1 MQGLH
6 VYQPKPVQYLDIE
19 ALIPKNHI
27 LRKIDKLLDLSFVRE
42 LTAQYYCYNI
52 GRPSIDPELFFRMIL
67 VGYIFGIRYDRKLC
81 EEITY
86 NLAYRWYCKLNLDQP
101 VPDHS
106 TLSKIRNRYG
116 SEVFEEFFHKVVDL
130 CFKAGLVKGE
140 QIITDSTLIEA
151 NASLDSLVSKES
163 DVTNSQSVGDV
174 AKQYD
179 KKLSNQTHISK
190 TDPDS
195 SLAKKPNTPKG
206 LKYKAHISIDGDSR
220 VILDNKIT
228 TCSCH
233 ETQTYLER
241 LKYIENKYHFV
252 IKEVIA
258 DKAYGAADN
267 IQSLYERDIIP
278 YIPLF
283 SSRSGQVVQL
293 ESLGFSFDQEN
304 NRYICPEGKLLLP
317 YERGE
322 SSVYKSKSS
331 DCINYS
337 RNTECSA
344 SLRKCSAHI
353 RHIYR
358 SHKQSFYEAEQHK
371 MNTDLFKSKLYE
383 RMWKIEGINTEA
395 KNLHSLKRAKYRGLT
410 NMQIQAYMIGVVLNL
425 KRLIQAYV
433 LIIIIEYFC
442 ILVSVSLIQHPR
454 ILKIT

>member
-6 VYQPKPVQYLDIE
+6 IYQPKPIQYVDIE

-42 LTAQYYCYNI
+42 LTAQYYCCNI

-67 VGYIFGIRYDRKLC
+67 VGYIFGIQYDRKLC

-106 TLSKIRNRYG
+106 TLSKIRGRYG
-116 SEVFEEFFHKVVDL
+116 SEVFEEFFHRVVDL

-151 NASLDSLVSKES
+151 NASLDSIISRDLDIADSQTTNITVKE
-163 DVTNSQSVGDV
+163 
-174 AKQYD
+174 YD
-179 KKLSNQTHISK
+179 KRFSNQTHLSK

-206 LKYKAHISIDGDSR
+206 LKYKAHISIDGKSR

-228 TCSCH
+228 TGSCH
-233 ETQTYLER
+233 ETQIYLER
-241 LKYIENKYHFV
+241 LKYIEDKYHIV

-258 DKAYGAADN
+258 DKAYGAAGN
-267 IQSLYERDIIP
+267 IQSLYEQDIVP

-283 SSRSGQVVQL
+283 SSRSGQVVEL

-317 YERGE
+317 YERKG
-322 SSVYKSKSS
+322 SSVYKSKSL
-331 DCINYS
+331 DCMNCPK
-337 RNTECSA
+337 NTECPA
-344 SLRKCSAHI
+344 SLRKCSTHI

-358 SHKQSFYEAEQHK
+358 SHKQSFYETEQQK
-371 MNTDLFKSKLYE
+371 MNTDLFKSKLHE
-383 RMWKIEGINTEA
+383 RMWKIEGINAEA
-395 KNLHSLKRAKYRGLT
+395 KNLHSLKRAKYRGFT

-425 KRLIQAYV
+425 KRLVQAT
-433 LIIIIEYFC
+433 IIIIGYF
-442 ILVSVSLIQHPR
+442 R
-454 ILKIT
+454 ILYQSN